1 MVYGFLAFFP
11 GISLLLLLLL
21 LLFVFLSINTTPVPK
36 SNRADAH
43 MAHIYTYAKPR
54 KKPKIPLWVWRL
66 TTIEDEEE
74 EEEEGWSGLRIRRGL
89 ARTVGEVAW
98 RRQCARSSFGW
109 RRTSPGWCKR
119 LLLASLALACCDGS
133 RRLVSARGQSSM
145 CARAPRRRV
154 WQRLSAGRF
163 PFPESRQGPDP
174 SLGTIA
180 SGNRLTD

>member
-66 TTIEDEEE
+66 TTIEDE